1 MRKVMIGLL
10 APLLIA
16 GQAAPTGQI
25 DSAPLPGGGKWSAH
39 VPPKWNGTL
48 LLFSHG
54 LVPPGQD
61 NPAEDAPDPVTGG
74 ALLAAFRHKLPRYMV
89 PAEIV
94 VRAELPRSPNGK
106 FDRVLLRE
114 ELTA

>member
-1 MRKVMIGLL
+1 MVVV
-10 APLLIA
+10 
-16 GQAAPTGQI
+16 
-25 DSAPLPGGGKWSAH
+25 S
-39 VPPKWNGTL
+39 
-48 LLFSHG
+48 
-54 LVPPGQD
+54 
-61 NPAEDAPDPVTGG
+61 PAVEGFEPG